1 MLSISLDQCAREVL
15 ETVPLVMRTVRAE
28 MRCHRT
34 ADLSVPQFRT
44 LNFLHRQAGA
54 SLSQVAE
61 HIGLTLP
68 SISLLV
74 DGLVERKLILRNTSA
89 ADRRRVTLTL
99 TAHGQSVLDA
109 AHGAAQAALAEKL
122 AALSAKDRMIV
133 AQAMQALH
141 PIFEPDLHGEWTN
154 RSNL

>member
-28 MRCHRT
+28 MRRHRT

-44 LNFLHRQAGA
+44 LNFLNRQAGA

-68 SISLLV
+68 SVSLLV

-89 ADRRRVTLTL
+89 ADRRRITLTL
-99 TAHGQSVLDA
+99 TARGQSVLEA
-109 AHGAAQAALAEKL
+109 AHGATQAALAEKL

-133 AQAMQALH
+133 AQAMQALR
-141 PIFEPDLHGEWTN
+141 PLFERNLHGEAD
-154 RSNL
+154 R

>member
-1 MLSISLDQCAREVL
+1 MSSLSLDECAREVL

-28 MRCHRT
+28 MRRHRT
-34 ADLSVPQFRT
+34 ADLSVPQFRA
-44 LNFLHRQAGA
+44 LNFLHHQAGA

-68 SISLLV
+68 SVSLLV

-99 TAHGQSVLDA
+99 TARGQSVLDA
-109 AHGAAQAALAEKL
+109 AHGATQAALAEKL
-122 AALSAKDRMIV
+122 AALPAKDQMIV
-133 AQAMQALH
+133 IQAMQALH
-141 PIFEPDLHGEWTN
+141 PLFEPDRHSEIE
-154 RSNL
+154 R

>member
-1 MLSISLDQCAREVL
+1 MLPTSLDRCVCEVL

-28 MRCHRT
+28 MRRHRT

-68 SISLLV
+68 SVSLLV

-109 AHGAAQAALAEKL
+109 AHGATQAALAEKL
-122 AALSAKDRMIV
+122 AALSTKDRIIV
-133 AQAMQALH
+133 VQAMQALR
-141 PIFEPDLHGEWTN
+141 PLFEPCMDSEKDV
-154 RSNL
+154 

>member
-28 MRCHRT
+28 MRRHRT

-44 LNFLHRQAGA
+44 LNFLNRQAGA

-68 SISLLV
+68 SVSLLV

-89 ADRRRVTLTL
+89 ADRRRITLTL
-99 TAHGQSVLDA
+99 TARGQSVLEA
-109 AHGAAQAALAEKL
+109 AHGATQAALAEKL

-133 AQAMQALH
+133 AQAMQALR
-141 PIFEPDLHGEWTN
+141 PLFEPDLHGEAD
-154 RSNL
+154 R

>member
-1 MLSISLDQCAREVL
+1 MSSMSLDECAREVL
-15 ETVPLVMRTVRAE
+15 ETVPLVMRTVRVE

-68 SISLLV
+68 SMSQLV
-74 DGLVERKLILRNTSA
+74 DGLVERKLILRSTHA
-89 ADRRRVTLTL
+89 TDRRRITLTL
-99 TAHGQSVLDA
+99 TARGQSVLEA
-109 AHGAAQAALAEKL
+109 AHGATQAALAEKL
-122 AALSAKDRMIV
+122 AALSAQDRTIV
-133 AQAMQALH
+133 VQAMQALR
-141 PIFEPDLHGEWTN
+141 PLFEPDLHREAD
-154 RSNL
+154 R

>member
-28 MRCHRT
+28 MRRHRA

-44 LNFLHRQAGA
+44 LNFLNRQAGA

-68 SISLLV
+68 SMSLLV
-74 DGLVERKLILRNTSA
+74 DGLVERKLISRNTHDT
-89 ADRRRVTLTL
+89 DRRRITLTL
-99 TAHGQSVLDA
+99 TARGQSVLEA
-109 AHGAAQAALAEKL
+109 AHGATQAALAEKL
-122 AALSAKDRMIV
+122 AALSAQDRTLV
-133 AQAMQALH
+133 VQAMRALR
-141 PIFEPDLHGEWTN
+141 PIFEPDLHGEAD
-154 RSNL
+154 R